1 MSGLNRPGAARR
13 GFEQRPAST
22 AELAAGPEL
31 TVGASACL
39 PTTLPASQVP
49 ARNARRHATA
59 ATGGALVTG
68 PFRDAWPG
76 SSPVRR
82 RAGVAAARNRTS
94 QAALEHEDV
103 KSPGRIR
110 VVSCE

>member
-39 PTTLPASQVP
+39 PTTLPAIQVLT
-49 ARNARRHATA
+49 RNARRHATA
-59 ATGGALVTG
+59 ASGGALVTG

-76 SSPVRR
+76 SSPRR